1 MDFFTIGHERASC
14 DDGQPE
20 QVILGDSC
28 YDTLET
34 GRKKREVEN
43 TEEQE

>member
-1 MDFFTIGHERASC
+1 MDFSTIGHESAFC

-28 YDTLET
+28 DDTLET
-34 GRKKREVEN
+34 GRKEGEVEN